1 MKMSIRV
8 LLPEERNYTYTQSQQ
23 LLMQTGCIGHLRGD
37 MDSNGTGFFTSWD
50 DHNNQKNNDEL
61 KAEFNNVVD
70 ALRFDERFGGL
81 LKNRSSL
88 AAYCHANPD
97 SAFTG
102 DYSEKFGFRADTEKY
117 SYMIR
122 CNPEKGEYNFYI
134 YAYERQWLDRHMKN
148 ASKGIRFIDSGY
160 NEKFRIP
167 DGDKIQITLSDG
179 EKMERICRYIDE
191 YHLEVG
197 SNLFHICEFAERMEQ
212 AGNTVIPIRSSLP
225 EQCYST
231 LPDTDEVIIIKRGES
246 GYHKTDVQG
255 GQGAMRR
262 FADEMNGKLGV
273 SKAQEAAMLAGS
285 MFGWQVPGADPRNY
299 NEDGKPVPTKHKE
312 KGDAR

>member
-1 MKMSIRV
+1 MEMSIRV
-8 LLPEERNYTYTQSQQ
+8 LLPEERDYTFTQSQQ

-50 DHNNQKNNDEL
+50 DHNSQKSNDEF

-70 ALRFDERFGGL
+70 TLRFDERFGGL
-81 LKNRSSL
+81 LKNRSPL
-88 AAYCHANPD
+88 AAYCYANPD

-102 DYSEKFGFRADTEKY
+102 NYSEKYGFRADTEKY
-117 SYMIR
+117 SYMLR
-122 CNPEKGEYNFYI
+122 CNSEKGEYNFYI

-148 ASKGIRFIDSGY
+148 ASKGIRFIDSAY

-167 DGDKIQITLSDG
+167 DGDNIQITLSDG
-179 EKMERICRYIDE
+179 EKMERFCRYIDE

-231 LPDTDEVIIIKRGES
+231 LPDTGEVIIINRGES
-246 GYHKTDVQG
+246 GYRKTDVQG

-273 SKAQEAAMLAGS
+273 SKAQEAAMIAGS
-285 MFGWQVPGADPRNY
+285 MFGWQVPGADPKNY
-299 NEDGKPVPTKHKE
+299 TEDGKPVPPKHKE
-312 KGDAR
+312 RVDAR